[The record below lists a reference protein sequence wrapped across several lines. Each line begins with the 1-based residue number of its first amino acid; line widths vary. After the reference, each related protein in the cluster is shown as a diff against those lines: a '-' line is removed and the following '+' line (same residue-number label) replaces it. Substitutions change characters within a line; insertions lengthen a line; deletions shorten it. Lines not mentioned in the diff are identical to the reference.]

1 MSYTEFIQNILDT
14 RGRFACGDEY
24 HERHHI
30 LPKCM
35 GGTNDEENL
44 IDLFAREHF
53 EAHRLLALEN
63 PQEWKLVYAWSC
75 MAFVKN
81 DGRQYELTPK
91 EYEEIRI
98 VYSETSSRHMK
109 EKFSDPQNNPMYG
122 KHHTDET
129 KRKIS
134 KSKSNLSK
142 ETRQKMRSAA
152 ISNMTDER
160 KEYLRQI
167 NIGKH
172 LAQDTKEKIKESM
185 KKKWTDSLRKE
196 YSDRL
201 TGSGNPKARKVIRL
215 SDNKIYDCVKE
226 AAEDND
232 VHRDTICNRC
242 KKHNRFI
249 YYDEWLMEQNNSC
262 LSL

>member
-1 MSYTEFIQNILDT
+1 MNYAEFIQNILDT

-30 LPKCM
+30 KPKCM
-35 GGTNDEENL
+35 GGTNEEENL
-44 IDLFAREHF
+44 IDLFAKEHF

-81 DGRQYELTPK
+81 DGRKYELTPE
-91 EYEEIRI
+91 EYEEVRAIH
-98 VYSETSSRHMK
+98 SEANSHHMK
-109 EKFSDPQNNPMYG
+109 ERLSDPKNNPMWG
-122 KHHTDET
+122 KHHSDEA

-134 KSKSNLSK
+134 KSKLNLSE
-142 ETRQKMRSAA
+142 ETRHKMRSVA
-152 ISNMTDER
+152 ILNMTDER

-172 LAQDTKEKIKESM
+172 LSQDTKEKIKKSM
-185 KKKWTDSLRKE
+185 KKKWTDSLKKE
-196 YSDRL
+196 YSERL

-215 SDNKIYDCVKE
+215 SDNKVYECVKE
-226 AAEDND
+226 ASEDNG

-242 KKHNRFI
+242 KKHNGFM
-249 YYDEWLMEQNNSC
+249 YYDEWIIGKNNEY
-262 LSL
+262 